1 MSVSRKKA
9 PRRTV
14 VSVERVGTYGGVVYA
29 HTLECGHVDE
39 RKRVAPAAQ
48 IACTAC
54 VLAEQHVERVRRELL
69 AAAAELV
76 DVWADPWDASGSEVA
91 STEVSV
97 ASMRSA
103 LAARLRVPA
112 EAVDVVF
119 GDEDGVLTVQYAVI
133 MLSAEEIAGY
143 LSGRVDR

>member
-1 MSVSRKKA
+1 MSVNRKKA

-54 VLAEQHVERVRRELL
+54 VLASQHVERVRREQSV
-69 AAAAELV
+69 AAQMV
-76 DVWADPWDASGSEVA
+76 DAWLDPWDATGAEVA

-103 LAARLRVPA
+103 LAARLGVPT